1 MPHTASLTAFILCG
15 TLAAIPSTT
24 ALADQAPSNSAAER
38 ARAVHVLNRLSFGPR
53 PGEVDRVLALGVDR
67 WIDGQLRAESTLDS
81 AAMRALDGC
90 PIWTEPVEDALLSAN
105 GRNASV
111 VMTSGNDGVM
121 RQVVRVAISPALLL
135 IPRDSAM
142 RLRSPGNY
150 LANSQLIGCRLARVE
165 FSEQQLLEV
174 MTNFWENHFSVY
186 GRLMPGRGFVVE
198 WDRVVLRPHALGRFR
213 ELLGAVAHSAAMMN
227 YLDNDVSSVDD
238 KHPSL
243 AEHLRVQAIN
253 TIPTYVGRRGLNENY
268 GRELL
273 ELHTMGVDAGYTQQD
288 VIEVA
293 RAFTGWTQT
302 EVGRKARVI
311 SGRVPPRKPRFVKGT
326 EVDVPAF
333 FFDSTMHDAGP
344 KLVLGHAL
352 LPGRGMEDGEEV
364 LDILARHP
372 ATARHIARK
381 LAVRFVSDA
390 PPEAL
395 IERAAATY
403 LRTDGDIREVLRT
416 IVTSPEFFSP
426 AIYGAKVK
434 TPIELVLSARRA
446 LGAAPDTA
454 AQVVD
459 LLIKL
464 DQTPFGHVAPDGW
477 PETGAPWLSAG
488 AMMKRMDLAISI
500 GRGQLQSIPLTSW
513 PAWRTLSNQS
523 FDRQVDGVL
532 QTLLNGQAALGLR
545 NSLLAN
551 RPKQAPITPE
561 EREQSLRELV
571 VLVLGSPAFQRR

>member
-1 MPHTASLTAFILCG
+1 MPRTASLSAFILCS
-15 TLAAIPSTT
+15 TIAAIPSTT
-24 ALADQAPSNSAAER
+24 LLAEQAPSDNAAER

-53 PGEVDRVLALGVDR
+53 PGEVDRVLAMGVDR
-67 WIDGQLRAESTLDS
+67 WIDGQLRPESMVDS
-81 AAMRALDGC
+81 AGLRALDGC
-90 PIWTEPVEDALLSAN
+90 PIWTEPVEDALLSVN

-111 VMTSGNDGVM
+111 AMTSARDGVM
-121 RQVVRVAISPALLL
+121 RPIRTVIVLSPSLTL
-135 IPRDSAM
+135 IPRDSAL
-142 RLRSPGNY
+142 RFRSPNTF

-165 FSEQQLLEV
+165 FSDQQLLEV

-186 GRLMPGRGFVVE
+186 SRSVAGRGFVVE
-198 WDRVVLRPHALGRFR
+198 WDRVVLRPNALGRFR
-213 ELLGAVAHSAAMMN
+213 DLLGAVAHSAVMMT
-227 YLDNDVSSVDD
+227 YLDNDVSTVDD

-243 AEHLRVQAIN
+243 AEHLRVQPIN
-253 TIPTYVGRRGLNENY
+253 TVPTYIGRRGLNENY

-273 ELHTMGVDAGYTQQD
+273 ELHTLGVDAGYTQQD

-302 EVGRKARVI
+302 EVGRKVRI
-311 SGRVPPRKPRFVKGT
+311 NGRVPPRKPRLVRGT
-326 EVDVPAF
+326 EVDVPGF
-333 FFDSTMHDAGP
+333 LFDSTMHDAGP
-344 KLVLGHAL
+344 KVVLGHSL
-352 LPGRGMEDGEEV
+352 RPGRGMEDGEEV

-403 LRTDGDIREVLRT
+403 LRTDGNIREVVRT

-454 AQVVD
+454 AEVVD

-488 AMMKRMDLAISI
+488 AMMKRMDLAINI
-500 GRGQLQSIPLTSW
+500 GRDKLSSIPLSSW

-532 QTLLNGQAALGLR
+532 QALLNGQATPGLR

-551 RPKQAPITPE
+551 RPKQAPTTAA

>member
-1 MPHTASLTAFILCG
+1 MPHTTGLTAFILCS
-15 TLAAIPSTT
+15 TLAAIPSTNV
-24 ALADQAPSNSAAER
+24 LAQAPANSAAER

-67 WIDGQLRAESTLDS
+67 WIDRQLRPESIVDS
-81 AAMRALDGC
+81 AGLRALDGC
-90 PIWTEPVEDALLSAN
+90 PIWTEPVEDALLSVV
-105 GRNASV
+105 GRIGTALT
-111 VMTSGNDGVM
+111 MTGNDGVM
-121 RQVVRVAISPALLL
+121 RQVVRIAVSPTLLL
-135 IPRDSAM
+135 IPRDSAL
-142 RLRSPGNY
+142 RLRSPDTY
-150 LANSQLIGCRLARVE
+150 LANNQLIACRLARVE

-174 MTNFWENHFSVY
+174 MTNFWENHVSVY

-198 WDRVVLRPHALGRFR
+198 WDRVVLRPNALGRFR
-213 ELLGAVAHSAAMMN
+213 DLLGAVAHSATMIN

-238 KHPSL
+238 RHPSL
-243 AEHLRVQAIN
+243 AEFLRVQGIN
-253 TIPTYVGRRGLNENY
+253 TVPTYIGRRGLNENY

-302 EVGRKARVI
+302 EVRRKVGPVSARMIV
-311 SGRVPPRKPRFVKGT
+311 RKPRLVKGQD
-326 EVDVPAF
+326 VDVPGF

-344 KLVLGHAL
+344 KVVLGHAL
-352 LPGRGMEDGEEV
+352 APGRGMEDGEEV

-403 LRTDGDIREVLRT
+403 LRTNGDIREVLRT

-426 AIYGAKVK
+426 AIYGTKVK

-464 DQTPFGHVAPDGW
+464 DQTPFGHIAPDGW

-488 AMMKRMDLAISI
+488 TMMKRMDLAISI

-513 PAWRTLSNQS
+513 PAWSMLSNQS

-532 QTLLNGQAALGLR
+532 QTLLNGQAASGLR
-545 NSLLAN
+545 KSLLAN
-551 RPKQAPITPE
+551 RPKQAPTTAE
-561 EREQSLRELV
+561 QREQSLRELV
-571 VLVLGSPAFQRR
+571 VLTLGSPAFQRR